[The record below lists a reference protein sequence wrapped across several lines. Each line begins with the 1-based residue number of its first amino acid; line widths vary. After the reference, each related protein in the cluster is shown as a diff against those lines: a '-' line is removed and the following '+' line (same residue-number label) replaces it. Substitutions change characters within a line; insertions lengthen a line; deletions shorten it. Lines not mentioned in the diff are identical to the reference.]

1 MDLFGGEQRSDFVEL
16 ARRFGMQLWAVHLD
30 RRVEDCEARAKA
42 RGYHE
47 GDKPQAQALSSHS
60 IRCLPHHPGEWSWPL
75 GGGAG
80 GVSGEGARRVVRNM
94 AREGNWEQPTAAEGF
109 HRVVQVKSDDD
120 AAAAVL
126 TLAALAN

>member
-1 MDLFGGEQRSDFVEL
+1 M
-16 ARRFGMQLWAVHLD
+16 
-30 RRVEDCEARAKA
+30 
-42 RGYHE
+42 
-47 GDKPQAQALSSHS
+47 
-60 IRCLPHHPGEWSWPL
+60 
-75 GGGAG
+75 
-80 GVSGEGARRVVRNM
+80 SGEGARRVVRNM